1 MAAGTISL
9 DQAKEEK
16 LFYAV
21 ANVVVLRRSDNRC
34 LILKRSER
42 EKVHPKKYCVPG
54 GKLEWKDLPLESPTR
69 KNGEVLDY
77 EQAIENLLYRETLE
91 EAGIEIDTQRL
102 HYLDSVAFI
111 RPDGIP
117 VLLIKFAAYYK
128 SGEVILQK
136 SDFTD
141 YAWVNKKEVNRYDC
155 ILGIKEEVI
164 ETIQRLKK

>member
-1 MAAGTISL
+1 MKMAAGTISL

-21 ANVVVLRRSDNRC
+21 ANAVVLRRSDNRC

-77 EQAIENLLYRETLE
+77 EQAIENLQKAISVNPKNLNLRNNLGIVYLISGKKDKAKEIFTEVLKFDPNNQIANQGLL
-91 EAGIEIDTQRL
+91 EAG
-102 HYLDSVAFI
+102 
-111 RPDGIP
+111 
-117 VLLIKFAAYYK
+117 K
-128 SGEVILQK
+128 
-136 SDFTD
+136 
-141 YAWVNKKEVNRYDC
+141 
-155 ILGIKEEVI
+155 
-164 ETIQRLKK
+164 